1 MLKPSSVK
9 VPVLSKQIKLTFPA
23 KLTLS
28 LLMHLI
34 PLLSSLPIAIE
45 IPIPMQAGNAG
56 GTVMVIKSKV
66 LLKMLIGFIL
76 LFTKKGKE
84 IINPI
89 KLNVAIK
96 YMYLTESFLNL
107 NSISFG

>member
-1 MLKPSSVK
+1 MLKPSLVK

-23 KLTLS
+23 KFTLS

-45 IPIPMQAGNAG
+45 IPIPIQAGKAG
-56 GTVMVIKSKV
+56 GTVIVIKSNV
-66 LLKMLIGFIL
+66 LLKILIGLIL
-76 LFTKKGKE
+76 LFTKKGKA

-89 KLNVAIK
+89 MLKVAIK
-96 YMYLTESFLNL
+96 
-107 NSISFG
+107 